1 MRKNKLISLLLA
13 LVMLVSMLPLEA
25 MALTISYQPSSRNNC
40 TVTVTD
46 ESGNRVTGATLE
58 VTYGNNDY
66 QVSETGNGQYKFTRN
81 TTYRFATY
89 TVTVSKDGYETK
101 TVTMTGNTSNLAVTL
116 VAAAPVVPQ
125 DQYEDFNLYYIAN
138 GIIPTSYQGAGDAV
152 NYGPSANNTPLC
164 TLRVNITKL
173 MTYTDAVDYE
183 VGGSGNQ
190 WDFTPKG
197 ESTGAVNAQVV
208 AFWEAVLEC
217 ATEETLEA
225 LHETGLGDEFYG
237 YCLKKQGD
245 SSQHLDGV
253 LNVTPPVYV
262 VELYQNEVYFG
273 GGLTDSAEN
282 SRFLTAY
289 DILDQYEA
297 HLKQTITWVEN
308 EEGRPKLVDGSYW
321 GTYVDPATNK
331 IHNIQ
336 VFQTNTQGTQ
346 PVEGS
351 EIPYT
356 KQSKTYYLAQ
366 YNMSVDKGTDIQY
379 LITYTDG
386 VDNEVIFNEHE
397 YAAKRWETVPAY
409 TGVTI
414 REEYTFIGWYL
425 EGSADQT
432 KLYSDAD
439 IAKMTV
445 SSNMTFHAVWQPLP
459 KFNGT
464 IIVVLDGTYDAVN
477 DTLLSGTYVDP
488 EDLGGPENLEV
499 AVSADGKK
507 FYPLSHPSKGVYT
520 ASLLSGTYY
529 IYYLREGSEPIRAN
543 ERMLI
548 IENQDRTR
556 YLFHNSLTYL
566 PNGGTLNG
574 SAESFVEYY
583 ASGNEATVYP
593 TAPQR
598 EGYIF
603 LGWEEQADP
612 GSLYQPGQLLHSG
625 IDHGC
630 TLIAQWKRDLRA
642 TVELTVEIDHTTAGG
657 VDPNP
662 GSGDLSVSLVYRAD
676 ETEPYVEMV
685 GDAYTHVYENWYAEG
700 THTGDLTT
708 VTYTPV
714 HTGLAIEYQYS
725 LNAILPDYFMLEGR
739 SVTATADEEGN
750 MTYHVYLKLKYN
762 PELFP
767 VTYHIVADESIS
779 EDKIPQAVDIKLYS
793 WDARE
798 PNAWAPISRH
808 VDYAVDVL
816 FEGRNGQGSYASP
829 VYKEDHELYYYMALP
844 VGFTL
849 ADGTELTATPN
860 ENGNIWYS
868 NAAPGYPAGAFWA
881 VVDIEGATI
890 PGTPAPGVHGV
901 ASDNGYVQEGSI
913 VITVYT
919 KNYNVT
925 FDPNGG
931 ALNGTEENTVLTEQ
945 YVTPNTNDYVPTRA
959 GGYVFEGWYLA
970 DENGQI
976 TDAQVTAFEA
986 LTQDITLIA
995 KWRDPMS
1002 VEGMVTVAGAYEVE
1016 NADGTF
1022 TYHYLAENDR
1032 TSFVVVV
1039 LQKMNPSGY
1048 YESVAQQHIVL
1059 DYSRTEYYF
1068 PKDANT
1074 LLPVGLGF
1082 YAFPGLPND
1091 GSNYRIQIL
1100 SANYH
1105 ATYQHEPDA
1114 ADAAEKLR
1122 YDTYTAEEY
1131 TALLGD
1137 VEPNVATVNAHLHFE
1152 PPVFQ
1157 LEYQVDASAI
1167 GTGYRPT
1174 GAELLITTDTNYA
1187 ITTPDQWPV
1196 IYEMTTEDGYKGDM
1210 VEMGAEGFGASS
1222 FGAWITWPDGTTL
1235 YDYAIR
1241 VQSTVTDGVQ
1251 TPFTDE
1257 NPYIFVQYRAPAH
1270 FTPDGQSQMLI
1281 AYLLPKSYTVTF
1293 ETNGG
1298 SLNGNT
1304 MYIHTWSFATQL
1316 PQLEPTREGYKF
1328 LGWYA
1333 DEALTQPVTPDVISA
1348 DVAEDITYYAK
1359 WEQVMDKVYLEVVID
1374 HTTLNSGLAGNY
1386 EKLLDVTL
1394 THREEDT
1401 THDFLPVDGYTRT
1414 FDNSVWHTRG
1424 DGVDEDVLTVP
1435 NLFTGLSSQ
1444 YDYNVT
1450 VTLDGYYRE
1459 AQLETEFTEKIV
1471 HEDGSATHYVYVYLK
1486 FYPDL
1491 LHLNFSVEMA
1501 EGVDEALYPTAA
1513 DVKVTCWF
1521 DRPEAEIGLD
1531 WNTITQHDHSVVQVK
1546 LDENGK
1552 GSGTGS
1558 YPVWQWLN
1566 EEYAVPYYYRMEVIA
1581 LQLSDG
1587 STVLLDEQ
1595 VDEVFYTGGGYSA
1608 TVYAEDGCE
1617 IPEDVT
1623 DDGVITLADT
1633 DLEGAYGV
1641 PVNLE
1646 AAEDGSHYYS
1656 QRGTLKAVIDV
1667 GKLVF
1672 HANNPDAAEDTFRTY
1687 YPTVAPLPEG
1697 DYYNLNADGTIDPF
1711 YAIPEFDYQTH
1722 NNYIFKGWYLD
1733 ADTED
1738 RPMDWNT
1745 VWEGNADVYAHWIYV
1760 GSMAQEDDGKRL
1772 PEGYTYK
1779 EFDLVGA
1786 QIRVQKVE
1794 SDVHYGEVAPGLR
1807 FISSLSN
1814 RVWDQLTA
1822 LDAGAQYGFLLANAD
1837 TARYFAQQSGKEDY
1851 QILYKGANANGLDT
1865 RADYAYVKNLLCS
1878 GVPDHYEG
1886 ENYRL
1891 YTGVVTY
1898 NGLEGEALESA
1909 QATDLLARAY
1919 LSYTDANGL
1928 ARIHY
1933 HNYAGTNTYHG
1944 MAISYAAMESL
1955 IEGGN

>member
-1 MRKNKLISLLLA
+1 MRKNKLIALVLA
-13 LVMLVSMLPLEA
+13 LVMLVSMLPMEA
-25 MALTISYQPSSRNNC
+25 LALTISYQANSSNNC

-46 ESGNRVTGATLE
+46 QDGNRVSGATLY
-58 VTYGNNDY
+58 VTYGANEY
-66 QVSETGNGQYKFTRN
+66 QIYEAGNGQYKFTRN
-81 TTYRFATY
+81 TTYRYAIY
-89 TVTVSKDGYETK
+89 NVTVSKNGYESK
-101 TVTMTGNTSNLAVTL
+101 TVTMSGNTSNLSVSL
-116 VAAAPVVPQ
+116 VGSEPVAPQ
-125 DQYEDFNLYYIAN
+125 DEYQDFNLYYIAN
-138 GIIPTSYQGAGDAV
+138 GIIPTSYEGAGEAV

-164 TLRVNITKL
+164 TLRVNVTKL
-173 MTYTDAVDYE
+173 KTYTDVLDYE
-183 VGGSGNQ
+183 VGQSGNQ
-190 WDFTPKG
+190 WHFTPKG

-217 ATEETLEA
+217 STEETLLA
-225 LHETGLGDEFYG
+225 LEETGLGDEFYG

-308 EEGRPKLVDGSYW
+308 EEGRPKLVDGSYL

-346 PVEGS
+346 AVPGS

-356 KQSKTYYLAQ
+356 KQSNTYYLAQ

-386 VDNEVIFNEHE
+386 VEDIVIFNEHE

-414 REEYTFIGWYL
+414 RDEYAFAGWYL
-425 EGSADQT
+425 EGSADPS

-445 SSNMTFHAVWQPLP
+445 SGNMTFHAVWQALP
-459 KFNGT
+459 KYTGK
-464 IIVVLDGTYDAVN
+464 IILVLDGTYNATT

-488 EDLGGPENLEV
+488 ADLDAPEGVTLM
-499 AVSADGKK
+499 VSANGTK
-507 FYPLSHPSKGVYT
+507 FYPLNRESKGIYS
-520 ASLLSGTYY
+520 ASLLAGIYQ
-529 IYYLREGSEPIRAN
+529 IYYSLEGSEPTLASSRI
-543 ERMLI
+543 LV
-548 IENQDRTR
+548 IENQSRTR
-556 YLFHNSLTYL
+556 YLFYNSLTYL
-566 PNGGTLNG
+566 PNGGTLDG
-574 SAESFVEYY
+574 STDSRVEYY
-583 ASGNEATVYP
+583 ASGTQANVYA

-603 LGWEEQADP
+603 LGWEEQANP
-612 GSLYQPGQLLHSG
+612 GTLYQPGQLLHSG

-630 TLIAQWKRDLRA
+630 TLIAQWKKDIRA
-642 TVELTVEIDHTTAGG
+642 NVNLTIHIDHTTEGGVDPDPTNGELTVE
-657 VDPNP
+657 
-662 GSGDLSVSLVYRAD
+662 LVYRAND
-676 ETEPYVEMV
+676 SEPYVEMV
-685 GDAYTHVYENWYAEG
+685 GDDYTHTHAHWAEDG
-700 THTGDLTT
+700 VTTGNSTVVTHIPF
-708 VTYTPV
+708 Y
-714 HTGLAIEYQYS
+714 TGLDINYQYS
-725 LNAILPDYFMLEGR
+725 VNAILPDYFLYDRE
-739 SVTATADEEGN
+739 VTTTTDEDGN
-750 MTYHVYLKLKYN
+750 ITYHV
-762 PELFP
+762 ELFLRYEP
-767 VTYHIVADESIS
+767 QLFQVEYHTVADESIS
-779 EDKIPQAVDIKLYS
+779 NDKIPQAVDIKLYS
-793 WDARE
+793 WDARI
-798 PNAWAPISRH
+798 ADRWAPISRH
-808 VDYAVDVL
+808 VDYSLDVL
-816 FEGRNGQGSYASP
+816 FNGRNGYGSYAAP
-829 VYKEDHELYYYMALP
+829 VYKDAENLYYYIAVP

-849 ADGTELTATPN
+849 ADGTELTTYPNADATV
-860 ENGNIWYS
+860 WYS
-868 NAAPGYPAGAFWA
+868 EAAPGYPEGAFWA
-881 VVDIEGATI
+881 TLEVTGATI
-890 PGTPAPGVHGV
+890 EGTSMPGVYGV
-901 ASDNGYVQEGSI
+901 KMGDGYVQEGEI

-931 ALNGTEENTVLTEQ
+931 LLNGTGLNTVLTEQ
-945 YVTPNTNDYVPTRA
+945 YVTPNTKDYVPTRE
-959 GGYVFEGWYLA
+959 GGYIFEGWYLA
-970 DENGQI
+970 DENGQM
-976 TDAQVTAFEA
+976 TDQMVNPGEE
-986 LTQDITLIA
+986 LTEDITLIA

-1002 VEGMVTVAGAYEVE
+1002 VEGMVTVAGSFVVDGIRY
-1016 NADGTF
+1016 NLADV
-1022 TYHYLAENDR
+1022 DR
-1032 TSFVVVV
+1032 TSFVIVV

-1048 YESVAQQHIVL
+1048 YETVAQQHVTL
-1059 DYSRTEYYF
+1059 DYSNTDYYF
-1068 PKDANT
+1068 AQDADT

-1082 YAFPGLPND
+1082 YAFTGLAND

-1105 ATYQHEPDA
+1105 TTYQNEPDA
-1114 ADAAEKLR
+1114 VDSVEKLR

-1131 TALLGD
+1131 AALLGAE
-1137 VEPNVATVNAHLHFE
+1137 EPNVATVNAHLHFD
-1152 PPVFQ
+1152 PPTFV

-1174 GAELLITTDTNYA
+1174 GTELLIITDVNNAY
-1187 ITTPDQWPV
+1187 TPVSQWPV
-1196 IYEMTTEDGYKGDM
+1196 VYEMTTPDGYKGDM
-1210 VEMGAEGFGASS
+1210 VEVGAEGFGESS
-1222 FGAWITWPDGTTL
+1222 FDAWITWPDGTTL
-1235 YDYAIR
+1235 YDYALR
-1241 VQSTVTDGVQ
+1241 VHSTVTNGVE
-1251 TPFTDE
+1251 TPFTED

-1270 FTPDGQSQMLI
+1270 FTEAGQSQMLI
-1281 AYLLPKSYTVTF
+1281 AYLLPKTYTVTF
-1293 ETNGG
+1293 EPNGG
-1298 SLNGNT
+1298 TLPATGIYT
-1304 MYIHTWSFATQL
+1304 HTWSYATQL
-1316 PQLEPTREGYKF
+1316 PQVEPTREGYKF
-1328 LGWYA
+1328 LGWYT
-1333 DEALTQPVTPDVISA
+1333 DEALTQPLTSDVISA
-1348 DVAEDITYYAK
+1348 DVAENVTFYAK
-1359 WEQVMDKVYLEVVID
+1359 WEQVMDDVYLEVVID

-1386 EKLLDVTL
+1386 EKILDVVL
-1394 THREEDT
+1394 TRREEGT
-1401 THDFLPVDGYTRT
+1401 TADFLPVDGYVHSY
-1414 FDNSVWHTRG
+1414 DNSYWHTRG
-1424 DGVDEDVLTVP
+1424 DGVNEDVLEVP
-1435 NLFTGLSSQ
+1435 DIFTGLSSE

-1450 VTLDGYYRE
+1450 VSLDGYYRE
-1459 AQLETEFTEKIV
+1459 AQLEAEYTEKII

-1513 DVKVTCWF
+1513 DVKVTCWY
-1521 DRPEAEIGLD
+1521 DYPKEEIGLD

-1546 LDENGK
+1546 LDEDGK
-1552 GSGTGS
+1552 GSGTGT

-1581 LQLSDG
+1581 LGLSDG

-1595 VDEVFYTGGGYSA
+1595 EDEVFYTGGGYSA

-1623 DDGVITLADT
+1623 DDGIITPADT

-1672 HANNPDAAEDTFRTY
+1672 HANNPDAENDTFRTY

-1697 DYYNLNADGTIDPF
+1697 DYYNLNADGTVNTF
-1711 YAIPEFDYQTH
+1711 YDIPEFDYETH
-1722 NNYIFKGWYLD
+1722 NKYIFKGWYLD

-1745 VWEGNADVYAHWIYV
+1745 SWEGNADVYAHWIYV
-1760 GSMAQEDDGKRL
+1760 GSMAQEEADGKRL
-1772 PEGYTYK
+1772 PEGYAYK

-1786 QIRVQKVE
+1786 QIRVSELE
-1794 SDVHYGEVAPGLR
+1794 SDTHYGEVAPGLR
-1807 FISSLSN
+1807 FVSSLSN
-1814 RVWDQLTA
+1814 RVWNQLTA
-1822 LDAGAQYGFLLANAD
+1822 LDADAQYGFLLANAD

-1851 QILYKGANANGLDT
+1851 QILYKGENVNGVDT
-1865 RADYAYVKNLLCS
+1865 RAEYAYVKNLLCS

-1898 NGLEGEALESA
+1898 NGLEGDALAAA

-1933 HNYAGTNTYHG
+1933 HNYTGSNTYYG
-1944 MAISYAAMESL
+1944 LAVSYATMQSL